1 MSVIT
6 IDHVTKQFGDTVVLK
21 EFTDEFKE
29 GEFITLLG
37 PSGCGKTTMLRM
49 IAGFEKP
56 SSGEIRIDGDL
67 VSSRAQDPQKAK
79 GRDS

>member
-37 PSGCGKTTMLRM
+37 P
-49 IAGFEKP
+49 
-56 SSGEIRIDGDL
+56 
-67 VSSRAQDPQKAK
+67 
-79 GRDS
+79 